1 MATRVAARRRPILRR
16 FRINKMFIIL
26 LPLALFMILP
36 LIYVISTAF
45 KPLEELFLFPPRFFV
60 RRPTTD
66 NFRQLVL
73 ATSSLTV
80 PFTRNMFNTIFTAL
94 CTTVGTV
101 LLCSMTAYPLAKYD
115 LWGKGFIFAIVVSAL
130 MFANQVTQIPR
141 YLIVH
146 RLGLIDTFGALII
159 PTLAMPYG
167 LFLMK
172 QFMQDIP
179 VELLESSRIDGAG
192 EFHIYWSVVMPLVR
206 PAWATLTVFVF
217 IATWNDYFTPLIFT
231 RSENMKTL
239 TLAMQTIGGGGTVI
253 ARQGAMAAATFLIIM
268 PPIVSYLLFQRQ
280 IMDTMI
286 YSGIKG

>member
-1 MATRVAARRRPILRR
+1 MI
-16 FRINKMFIIL
+16 M
-26 LPLALFMILP
+26 PLV
-36 LIYVISTAF
+36 YVISTAF

-73 ATSSLTV
+73 ATSSLMV
-80 PFTRNMFNTIFTAL
+80 PFSRNMFNTVFTAL

-101 LLCSMTAYPLAKYD
+101 LLCSMSAYPLAKYP
-115 LWGKGFIFAIVVSAL
+115 LWGKGFLFAIVVSAL
-130 MFANQVTQIPR
+130 MFAPQVTQIPR

-146 RLGLIDTFGALII
+146 QLGLIDTFGALII
-159 PTLAMPYG
+159 PMLAMPYG

-172 QFMQDIP
+172 QFMEDIP
-179 VELLESSRIDGAG
+179 IELLESSRIDGAG
-192 EFHIYWSVVMPLVR
+192 EFRIYWAVVMPLVR

-217 IATWNDYFTPLIFT
+217 IRTWNDYFTPLIFT

-239 TLAMQTIGGGGTVI
+239 TLAMQTIGSGGTTV
-253 ARQGAMAAATFLIIM
+253 ARQGAMVAATFLIIM